1 MMPDR
6 GGVPASDSSDEAGN
20 YGVERILAERMKG
33 ERMHYLVK
41 WQGYSEEECTW
52 EPPENFNDPQTLQ
65 EWQERLDIGD
75 TLDEDGIT
83 ALQKRMN
90 AYIDSQYE
98 EDRLGVSKRRRLMN
112 GRKRRESSSSSSNS
126 DDTPMKSQRPQV
138 SNTSTSNSLV
148 DDRTAH
154 FKSPETAA
162 SPSLLPRLKV
172 QPRRQSNPKK
182 SEPGNIPM
190 GPARSTPTEPPSK
203 RASTSDP
210 AVRQQHLLKDV
221 VSAPKTAQKVPDPA
235 KRTTDNRAG
244 ERFKTLQHRNRYTKS
259 LRQEGVPDISRME
272 LKAPEEWTEQSTKT
286 LPSMTPEE
294 STGDSWLFV
303 PEGIGGGVASPV
315 SIASSPVDQLTRP
328 EEQLGHLLQDDNH
341 KNPAG
346 DHMHVRPSQLQGIHG
361 HLPLQSSVARPDRE
375 TNHLVDSAASLAR
388 TKDPQLIVVNPFQPL
403 SRKQSESSM
412 PTNTAFHGTPGM
424 ITTRSGRLF
433 KMGVD
438 VLVHLSL
445 NSHAVGDVKL
455 LHIPPWLRKKLV
467 VLKGPGE
474 AVLRIDFPQQEV
486 RTRAEYTDL
495 AKNHLAPC
503 VALGEIQAY
512 DDTQPSADMLAEYL
526 ERESVCAMWIYPDP
540 SETLVMI
547 LYSNAAP
554 AWTGLGMNM
563 ATPTHQQRLRLLVRN
578 ATTSLYHR
586 LPPHNQGPLRRT
598 SSAVASTWT
607 RNKTGMIEGPDDV
620 EPMTGWN
627 QASSKDTHLGNIFE
641 ARHHGVRDDLLK
653 RDLPS
658 KSEASDKKCNPHS
671 LSAADFHYLTT
682 ISTHAKAS
690 PTNARIFIAF
700 ASAYPYEAQVLQNW
714 LCEYVPS
721 RNIFS
726 DTEKNGW
733 GEFCEASDRKVGV
746 VLFHDKLS
754 NYTSLTK
761 LSSWLK
767 RDSLG
772 CFNVGFETMGRISL
786 SRIFPRG
793 TVLALTEFCMTI
805 YMEQTLYILKWFET
819 NAKGKTS
826 SWKLILFP
834 DAIGQCFRVLASPS
848 IGSDA
853 QKTIGEILGI
863 LLRLSKASG
872 RLAMDPDEYINGG
885 VLDRQH
891 GTNDSF
897 ILSPPK
903 LSGLST
909 SNGFVSESMETNQP
923 AVRARDRLFSEYVLG
938 WASLNCTQYR
948 RFIVVDDILR
958 NQSEPHSCHVY
969 FMHPERFPVEYALN
983 K

>member
-1 MMPDR
+1 MIPDR
-6 GGVPASDSSDEAGN
+6 GGVPASDGSDGAGN
-20 YGVERILAERMKG
+20 YGVERILAERKKG

-52 EPPENFNDPQTLQ
+52 EPPENFNDPRTLE

-75 TLDEDGIT
+75 TLDEEGIT
-83 ALQKRMN
+83 ALQKRMD
-90 AYIDSQYE
+90 AYIDLQDE
-98 EDRLGVSKRRRLMN
+98 EDRVGVSKRRRLVN
-112 GRKRRESSSSSSNS
+112 GHKRRESSSPSSDS
-126 DDTPMKSQRPQV
+126 DTPMRSQRPQV
-138 SNTSTSNSLV
+138 SNTSTSNPLV
-148 DDRTAH
+148 DDRIRH
-154 FKSPETAA
+154 FKSPATAA
-162 SPSLLPRLKV
+162 SPSLPPRPKV

-182 SEPGNIPM
+182 GDPGNIPM
-190 GPARSTPTEPPSK
+190 GAVSSTPTEPPFK
-203 RASTSDP
+203 CASTSDP
-210 AVRQQHLLKDV
+210 PVQQQHLLKDV
-221 VSAPKTAQKVPDPA
+221 VSAPKTAPKIPDPA
-235 KRTTDNRAG
+235 KRTTEKRAG
-244 ERFKTLQHRNRYTKS
+244 ERFKTLQHRNRYAKS

-272 LKAPEEWTEQSTKT
+272 LKAPEEWTQQSTKKA
-286 LPSMTPEE
+286 LPSLPPEQ
-294 STGDSWLFV
+294 STGDSWLFI
-303 PEGIGGGVASPV
+303 PEGVGGGVASPV
-315 SIASSPVDQLTRP
+315 SIASSPVEQLTRP
-328 EEQLGHLLQDDNH
+328 EEQLSHFLQDDNN
-341 KNPAG
+341 KTPAG
-346 DHMHVRPSQLQGIHG
+346 DHMHVRPSQSQGIHG

-388 TKDPQLIVVNPFQPL
+388 TKDPQHIVVNPFQPF

-412 PTNTAFHGTPGM
+412 RTNTAIHGTPGM

-433 KMGVD
+433 KMGSD

-445 NSHAVGDVKL
+445 NGHAVGDVKL

-467 VLKGPGE
+467 VLKDPGE
-474 AVLRIDFPQQEV
+474 AVLRIDFPQQEI
-486 RTRAEYTDL
+486 RTWAEYTDL
-495 AKNHLAPC
+495 AKNHLAPSI
-503 VALGEIQAY
+503 ALAEIQAY
-512 DDTQPSADMLAEYL
+512 DDTQSSADMLADYL

-554 AWTGLGMNM
+554 AWSGLGMNM
-563 ATPTHQQRLRLLVRN
+563 VTPAHRQRLRLLVRN
-578 ATTSLYHR
+578 ATNSFYYR
-586 LPPHNQGPLRRT
+586 LPLHNQRPLRRT
-598 SSAVASTWT
+598 SSAVASTGASH
-607 RNKTGMIEGPDDV
+607 RTGMIEGPDNV
-620 EPMTGWN
+620 EPMMGWN
-627 QASSKDTHLGNIFE
+627 QASSKDTHPGNIIE
-641 ARHHGVRDDLLK
+641 TRHYGVRDDLPK
-653 RDLPS
+653 RDLHS
-658 KSEASDKKCNPHS
+658 KPEASDKKCNPHS
-671 LSAADFHYLTT
+671 LSTADFHYLTT

-700 ASAYPYEAQVLQNW
+700 ASAHPYEAQVMQNW

-772 CFNVGFETMGRISL
+772 CFNVTFDTMGRISL

-793 TVLALTEFCMTI
+793 TVLALTESCMTR

-848 IGSDA
+848 VASGT
-853 QKTIGEILGI
+853 QKAIGEILGI

-909 SNGFVSESMETNQP
+909 SNGFVSESLETNQP
-923 AVRARDRLFSEYVLG
+923 ALRARDRLFSEYVLG

-958 NQSEPHSCHVY
+958 NQSQPHSCHVY
-969 FMHPERFPVEYALN
+969 FMHPERFLVEYALS